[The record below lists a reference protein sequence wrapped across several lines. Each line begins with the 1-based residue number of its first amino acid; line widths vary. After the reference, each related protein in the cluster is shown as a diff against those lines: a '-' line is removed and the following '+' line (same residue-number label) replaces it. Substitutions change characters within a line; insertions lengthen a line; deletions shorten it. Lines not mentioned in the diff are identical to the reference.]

1 MFLYSSAAVDAYRSL
16 ACLFEFPLLRLSSF
30 NSLADMMCI
39 YLVLHGKYTTRS
51 YSVYI
56 VFELESSTAAVT
68 LQARIPSLDVV

>member
-39 YLVLHGKYTTRS
+39 YLVHGKYTTRS